1 MEDKKKNEGINDK
14 ELEQVAGGFIPG
26 KDWYQDEQGNWVV
39 DRYGIEV
46 VHNGDP
52 EDRFKN
58 GDYMLLP

>member
-1 MEDKKKNEGINDK
+1 MEDKKKNEVINAK
-14 ELEQVAGGFIPG
+14 ELEQVAGGG
-26 KDWYQDEQGNWVV
+26 RGERWYKDEQGNWVV